1 MRLHMI
7 LNMPAV
13 LSIHKDWKA
22 GERAGER
29 EGERGEEECGGGN
42 PQEGRHIPGPILA
55 AYVLANCQ
63 LGDSATP
70 HIAIIRARVRKGCHQ
85 GNLHMLREISKSQFI
100 TTATGLGAPVSDK
113 KQEA

>member
-7 LNMPAV
+7 LNTPAV

-55 AYVLANCQ
+55 A
-63 LGDSATP
+63 
-70 HIAIIRARVRKGCHQ
+70 
-85 GNLHMLREISKSQFI
+85 
-100 TTATGLGAPVSDK
+100 
-113 KQEA
+113 